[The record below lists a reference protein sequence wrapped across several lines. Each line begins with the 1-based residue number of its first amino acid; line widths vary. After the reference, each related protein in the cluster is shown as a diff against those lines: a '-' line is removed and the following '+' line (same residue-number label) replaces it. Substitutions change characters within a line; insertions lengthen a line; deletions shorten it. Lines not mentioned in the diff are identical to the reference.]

1 MKYYLIKVKMG
12 HVGRSKYLP
21 MTLPIKAQDMDE
33 AINRAKNHGGVK
45 RDHKDWC
52 LESPVEITFEEYEV
66 EQSKTYSDEYWNNKT
81 RTRLQLFEERLEDEP
96 NYHQWKDIKSNR
108 NEFIKLRDESV
119 KIFKLKKMK
128 AIMESLGHQ
137 YGRNIYKNLSA

>member
-1 MKYYLIKVKMG
+1 MG

-33 AINRAKNHGGVK
+33 AIIRAKNHGGVK

-52 LESPVEITFEEYEV
+52 LESPVEITFEEYKV
-66 EQSKTYSDEYWNNKT
+66 EQSKTYSDQYWNNKT
-81 RTRLQLFEERLEDEP
+81 RARLQLFEDRLEDEP
-96 NYHQWKDIKSNR
+96 NYHQWNDIKSNR
-108 NEFIKLRDESV
+108 NEYIKIRDESV
-119 KIFKLKKMK
+119 KIFKLKKMRV
-128 AIMESLGHQ
+128 IMESLGYQ

>member
-1 MKYYLIKVKMG
+1 MRYYLIKVKMG

-45 RDHKDWC
+45 RNHKDWC
-52 LESPVEITFEEYEV
+52 LESPVEITFEEYKV
-66 EQSKTYSDEYWNNKT
+66 EQSKTYSDQYWNNKT
-81 RTRLQLFEERLEDEP
+81 RARLQLFEERLEDEP
-96 NYHQWKDIKSNR
+96 NYHQWNDIKSNR
-108 NEFIKLRDESV
+108 NEFIKLRDEST
-119 KIFKLKKMK
+119 KIFKLKKMRV
-128 AIMESLGHQ
+128 IMESLGYQ

>member
-1 MKYYLIKVKMG
+1 MG

-52 LESPVEITFEEYEV
+52 LESPVEITFEEYKV
-66 EQSKTYSDEYWNNKT
+66 EQSKTYSDQYWNNKT
-81 RTRLQLFEERLEDEP
+81 RARLQLFEERLEDEP
-96 NYHQWKDIKSNR
+96 NYHQWNDIKSNR
-108 NEFIKLRDESV
+108 NEFVKLRDESA
-119 KIFKLKKMK
+119 KIFKLKKMRV
-128 AIMESLGHQ
+128 IMESLGYQ
-137 YGRNIYKNLSA
+137 YGRNIYKNFSA

>member
-1 MKYYLIKVKMG
+1 MG

-33 AINRAKNHGGVK
+33 AIKRAKNHGGVK

-52 LESPVEITFEEYEV
+52 LESPIETTFEEYEV

>member
-1 MKYYLIKVKMG
+1 MG

-52 LESPVEITFEEYEV
+52 LESPVEITFEEYKV
-66 EQSKTYSDEYWNNKT
+66 EQSKTYSDQYWNNKT
-81 RTRLQLFEERLEDEP
+81 RARLQLFEERLEDEP
-96 NYHQWKDIKSNR
+96 NYHQWNDIKSNR
-108 NEFIKLRDESV
+108 NEFVKLRDESA
-119 KIFKLKKMK
+119 KIFKLKKMRV
-128 AIMESLGHQ
+128 IMESLGYK
-137 YGRNIYKNLSA
+137 YGRKIYKNLSE

>member
-1 MKYYLIKVKMG
+1 MG

-45 RDHKDWC
+45 RNHKDWC
-52 LESPVEITFEEYEV
+52 LESPVEITFEEYKV
-66 EQSKTYSDEYWNNKT
+66 EQSKTYSDQYWNNKT
-81 RTRLQLFEERLEDEP
+81 RARLQLFEERLEDEP
-96 NYHQWKDIKSNR
+96 NYHQWNDIKSNR
-108 NEFIKLRDESV
+108 NEFIKLRDEST
-119 KIFKLKKMK
+119 KIFKLKKMRV
-128 AIMESLGHQ
+128 IMESLGYQ